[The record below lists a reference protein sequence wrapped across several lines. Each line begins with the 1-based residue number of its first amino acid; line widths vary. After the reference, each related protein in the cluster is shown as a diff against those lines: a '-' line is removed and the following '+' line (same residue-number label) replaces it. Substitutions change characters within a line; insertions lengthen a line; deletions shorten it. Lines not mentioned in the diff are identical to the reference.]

1 MEKQTTDYDAILIGS
16 GHNGLI
22 TAAYLARAGLKTL
35 MLERRSIFGGACVTE
50 DIAGAPGF
58 RVSTGAAQLGN
69 LRPEIIADLKL
80 ADFGYELLLPE
91 PLSVFPFPDGR
102 HLSLWQDLDRTLA
115 EIAGFSP
122 ADAVAFPLF
131 YGDCMAFCDVI
142 EPMLYADTTPSL
154 GDIKTAFDDAG
165 RADLYRDFMLGS
177 IWDVLEGRFQS
188 DAVKTV
194 LSFTSTFG
202 TNAGPKSPGTAY
214 VMAHHMFGGTAGVR
228 GRAGYVRGG
237 MGGLADALSASATHH
252 GAELMAN
259 ADVARII
266 VQDGAACGIALAD
279 GRQFKAD
286 TIISNADPQRTFLGL
301 ISNGTLAPEFTKAV
315 SEIEMQGVAMKVNCA
330 LTRLPRF
337 SAIPADIT
345 PARVSLCPSPGYVE
359 AAWTDAKRGHPSAKP
374 FMTVHMQSAIDPSL
388 APNGQHTLTCYAQY
402 FPFNLDPALG
412 TWDAMRKTAGDS
424 ILNTVAEYAPDLFD
438 VISTVEVMTP
448 LDIERRFAMTGGH
461 QFHGDLMPP
470 NLFNAR
476 PAPGCNGART
486 PIKGLYICGAG
497 AHPGG
502 CVWGG
507 PGQNAA
513 NAVLKDRAMAG

>member
-1 MEKQTTDYDAILIGS
+1 MDRHAADYDAILIGG

-35 MLERRSIFGGACVTE
+35 VLERRSIFGGACVTE

-80 ADFGYELLLPE
+80 ANFGYELLLPD

-102 HLSLWQDLDRTLA
+102 HLSLWQDLDRTLE
-115 EIAGFSP
+115 EISRFSP
-122 ADAVAFPLF
+122 ADAKAFPLF
-131 YGDCMAFCDVI
+131 YRDCMAFCDLI
-142 EPMLYADTTPSL
+142 EPILYSDETPPL
-154 GDIKTAFDDAG
+154 GDIKTVFDDAG
-165 RADLYRDFMLGS
+165 RADLYADFILGS
-177 IWDVLEGRFQS
+177 IWDVLERRIQS

-202 TNAGPKSPGTAY
+202 TNAGPKTPGTAY

-237 MGGLADALSASATHH
+237 MGGLADALSAAATFH
-252 GAELMAN
+252 GAELISD
-259 ADVARII
+259 ADVARIL
-266 VQDGAACGIALAD
+266 VNYGAACGVKLTD
-279 GRQFKAD
+279 GRQFNAG
-286 TIISNADPQRTFLGL
+286 TIISNADPQRTFLNL
-301 ISNGTLAPEFTKAV
+301 LDDGTLTSGFTEAI
-315 SEIEMQGVAMKVNCA
+315 SSIEMQGVAMKVNCA

-337 SAIPADIT
+337 TAIPADIT
-345 PARVSLCPSPGYVE
+345 PARVSLCPSPSYVE
-359 AAWTDAKRGHPSAKP
+359 AAWAEASQGRPSNKP

-388 APNGQHTLTCYAQY
+388 APNGQHTLTCYVQY
-402 FPFNLDPALG
+402 FPYNLDPALG
-412 TWDAMRKTAGDS
+412 NWNTMRKAAGD
-424 ILNTVAEYAPDLFD
+424 IVLNTVAEYAPDLFD
-438 VISTVEVMTP
+438 VLTAVEVMTP

-461 QFHGDLMPP
+461 QFHGDLLPP

-476 PAPGCNGART
+476 PAPGCDGART
-486 PIKGLYICGAG
+486 PIQGLYICGVG

-502 CVWGG
+502 CVWGA
-507 PGQNAA
+507 PGQRAA
-513 NAVLKDRAMAG
+513 RAVLQDRRLT